1 MDQSQIFSREITVSM
16 SLDDV
21 YNFILGM
28 SKIKDFSIL
37 NENKVLNKIIVGFL
51 RNKIEIFLDQIDD
64 KKAKMRIAIMDHNDN
79 YYPSNEISSNIA
91 MNFENGLTCIVEGN
105 PDKFKVQAPNIDF
118 SVDKLLQLLLFIAAI
133 AAVILGLNGLFS

>member
-16 SLDDV
+16 SLDEV

-37 NENKVLNKIIVGFL
+37 NENKVLNKIIVVFL

-91 MNFENGLTCIVEGN
+91 MNFENGLTCIVKGN

-133 AAVILGLNGLFS
+133 AAVILGLN